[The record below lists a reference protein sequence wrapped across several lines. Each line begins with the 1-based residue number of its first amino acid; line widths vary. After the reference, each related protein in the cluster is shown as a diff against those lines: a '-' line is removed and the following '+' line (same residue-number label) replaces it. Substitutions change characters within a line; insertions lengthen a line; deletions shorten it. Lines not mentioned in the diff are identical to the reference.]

1 MVSKG
6 HLERT
11 SPGEFIERLKYLI
24 ANNLTESERLLTRF
38 RALVREANQAVSSGR
53 AGERPSAEALLSRWL
68 DFNLQS
74 YSVVSTQSVALL
86 NGLLTAAQ
94 STLIPKPVLA
104 PDARAT
110 AAPRVELRL
119 SGRHGERATTGF
131 VIENQF
137 DRPLE
142 VRFESTA
149 LLPATTGPELPASL
163 VSFEPTTLV
172 IAPRGQGVVQVAV
185 MITADFVAG
194 QTYRT
199 TIRPLGFE
207 AKELGLS
214 LIVLPPTRDPVPLDP
229 SPERGGSS

>member
-1 MVSKG
+1 MVSTG
-6 HLERT
+6 RSNRT
-11 SPGEFIERLKYLI
+11 SPGEFIERLKHLI
-24 ANNLTESERLLTRF
+24 ANNVAESERLLTRV
-38 RALVREANQAVSSGR
+38 RGLAREANQTVSTGR
-53 AGERPSAEALLSRWL
+53 TGERPNAEALLSRWL
-68 DFNLQS
+68 DFNLAS
-74 YSVVSTQSVALL
+74 YSVVSTQSLALL
-86 NGLLTAAQ
+86 NGLLSAAQ
-94 STLIPKPVLA
+94 STLIPNAASA

-110 AAPRVELRL
+110 ATPRVELRL

-137 DRPLE
+137 DHPLD
-142 VRFESTA
+142 VRFESAA
-149 LLPATTGPELPASL
+149 LVSTTTGSELPASL

-185 MITADFVAG
+185 MITADFMTG

-214 LIVLPPTRDPVPLDP
+214 LIVLPPTKDAVPLGP
-229 SPERGGSS
+229 SPEKGGPS

>member
-1 MVSKG
+1 MVSTG
-6 HLERT
+6 RSERT

-24 ANNLTESERLLTRF
+24 ANNITESERLLTRF
-38 RALVREANQAVSSGR
+38 RGLVREANQAVGTGG
-53 AGERPSAEALLSRWL
+53 AGERPNAETLLSRWL
-68 DFNLQS
+68 DFNLAS
-74 YSVVSTQSVALL
+74 YSVVSTHSLALL
-86 NGLLTAAQ
+86 NGLLSAAQ
-94 STLIPKPVLA
+94 STLISKAAPA

-110 AAPRVELRL
+110 ATPRVELRL

-149 LLPATTGPELPASL
+149 LIPATTGPELPAPL

-214 LIVLPPTRDPVPLDP
+214 LIVLPPTKDAVPLGP
-229 SPERGGSS
+229 SPERGGPS